1 MLPDPEMPF
10 GEARSL
16 EQLSRRLVKL
26 LQWDLP
32 SSGLAYRD
40 NDASVNVIHLAHHFQ
55 VTPSTVI
62 KATAVNVGRGKRR
75 MIAFEERIVG
85 TDREERRV
93 AALGG
98 HGFHVPNPQGHKL
111 IDKEDVEFFAPLI
124 HETDAREKIEGC
136 GFLSAMSREG
146 GINFTSKRPG
156 GYRQNADA
164 MVTIDACQLLSAIE
178 NGLNFFHNEYSGLVF
193 GVGKRKGDGN
203 WDLEIPIRFFS
214 ISSM

>member
-1 MLPDPEMPF
+1 MKHTDEP
-10 GEARSL
+10 
-16 EQLSRRLVKL
+16 
-26 LQWDLP
+26 LP
-32 SSGLAYRD
+32 SSGITYHE
-40 NDASVNVIHLAHHFQ
+40 NDGSVSVSHLAQHFQ
-55 VTPSTVI
+55 VTPSVLV
-62 KATAVNVGRGKRR
+62 KATSPDAGRGKRR

-85 TDREERRV
+85 TERKERRV

-124 HETDAREKIEGC
+124 HATDAREKIEEC

-146 GINFTSKRPG
+146 GINFASKRPG

-164 MVTIDACQLLSAIE
+164 MVTIDACRLLSAIE

-193 GVGKRKGDGN
+193 GVGKRKGDGS
-203 WDLEIPIRFFS
+203 WDLEIT
-214 ISSM
+214 SSLVRRYN